1 MEKLWSFF
9 ERDPGFIEIE
19 IISFTSHLLF
29 ELLFMCR
36 HKDVVSLVISHF
48 VLLKVF
54 FIVHCFTNSLFKM
67 KSIYK
72 S

>member
-9 ERDPGFIEIE
+9 ERDPEFLEIE

-48 VLLKVF
+48 F
-54 FIVHCFTNSLFKM
+54 
-67 KSIYK
+67 
-72 S
+72 

>member
-9 ERDPGFIEIE
+9 EHDPGFIEIE
-19 IISFTSHLLF
+19 IISFTSQLLF

-48 VLLKVF
+48 F
-54 FIVHCFTNSLFKM
+54 
-67 KSIYK
+67 
-72 S
+72 